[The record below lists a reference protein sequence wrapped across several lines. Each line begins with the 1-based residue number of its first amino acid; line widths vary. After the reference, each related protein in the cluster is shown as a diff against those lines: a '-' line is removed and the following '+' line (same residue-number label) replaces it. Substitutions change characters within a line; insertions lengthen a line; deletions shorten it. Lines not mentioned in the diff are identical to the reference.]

1 MTKKKENWIDK
12 ISVKW
17 LLIGFG
23 FTIIMVFYGMYLN
36 STYYLCGQHPEKCV
50 CEETVKCSQDKYGK
64 IWVYGHE
71 QAVNSIGIFKKCK
84 NSLNVGQQEV
94 YTKLRLKT
102 QSELLIDGCN
112 NNPRDD
118 TDCKCLEYKTTKI
131 LDSAIIDVEFINT
144 PFGNFNYTFNLS
156 GRFDTE
162 VYIQLTDQYRY
173 NVSTYY
179 NSVFNEFWEYKI
191 INISEEKWIDYS
203 LNCLK
208 SHPKTECEKGN
219 NNYIQYSYKK
229 RGEQFED
236 CYEVPDFCYEGNTY
250 CDGIDSS
257 KKLLILHNESCNDY
271 KISNPIC
278 IPKNQC
284 ELGNLDWVEEIC
296 YFNAT
301 SDKLCLSKEQQIY
314 TDVHDYIGH
323 KTICREKTKEE
334 LKSSEK
340 LINYSG
346 YGRIIISRT
355 DNSIISNL
363 SINPLP
369 TQLETKLKSQR
380 FSTTENITLNKYGCV
395 FLGVSERGLNQ
406 WDCQNTT
413 AQDTTPPTINISIS
427 LTDNTYLESITFSTN
442 STGAYSNGSFT
453 NKYGCKFIGISG
465 NGLSRWNCRNTTK
478 ILSRDRILNW
488 SVAVGVENNDPQNST
503 LINVNDGAKVINEKE
518 STYSRWNGTL
528 ATDTVVSDGNYLSC
542 GKNNIL
548 TSKDKQYISQI
559 INECKNLSQYYGYV
573 AIANRNYLEIQQDV
587 KDWISLNYSV
597 GIFFDLVDNTTY
609 IEKDDC
615 YETEY
620 YLEEEKMKE
629 LFDLIHPNKI
639 YLNSYKPYEDTINVK
654 AIREMGFTPPCESK

>member
-1 MTKKKENWIDK
+1 MTKKKEDWIK
-12 ISVKW
+12 TKW
-17 LLIGFG
+17 GFIPFVVLLLFIWG
-23 FTIIMVFYGMYLN
+23 VFVYSNTN
-36 STYYLCGQHPEKCV
+36 SYICSHAPEKCV
-50 CEETVKCSQDKYGK
+50 CEGIVKCSQDQSGT
-64 IWVYGHE
+64 IWVYGHTE
-71 QAVNSIGIFKKCK
+71 EINKLGIFHKCK
-84 NSLNVGQQEV
+84 NALKVGQQEACS
-94 YTKLRLKT
+94 KLRLKT
-102 QSELLIDGCN
+102 PSELLIDDCN
-112 NNPRDD
+112 NNQREDGK
-118 TDCKCLEYKTTKI
+118 CKCLEK
-131 LDSAIIDVEFINT
+131 SNSEFK
-144 PFGNFNYTFNLS
+144 G
-156 GRFDTE
+156 
-162 VYIQLTDQYRY
+162 
-173 NVSTYY
+173 
-179 NSVFNEFWEYKI
+179 W
-191 INISEEKWIDYS
+191 ISEEYQDKWENSGHVCVPSPNKNTDGEDMVSCYTKKI
-203 LNCLK
+203 CIK
-208 SHPKTECEKGN
+208 SRPKTECEK
-219 NNYIQYSYKK
+219 
-229 RGEQFED
+229 
-236 CYEVPDFCYEGNTY
+236 
-250 CDGIDSS
+250 
-257 KKLLILHNESCNDY
+257 
-271 KISNPIC
+271 
-278 IPKNQC
+278 
-284 ELGNLDWVEEIC
+284 GNLDWVEEIC

-369 TQLETKLKSQR
+369 IQLETKLKSQR

-395 FLGVSERGLNQ
+395 FLGVSERGLDQ
-406 WDCQNTT
+406 WDCRNTT

-442 STGAYSNGSFT
+442 STGAYSQGSFT
-453 NKYGCKFIGISG
+453 NKYDCKFIGISG
-465 NGLSRWNCRNTTK
+465 SGLSRWDCRNTNK

-488 SVAVGVENNDPQNST
+488 SVAVGVENNDPQNSI

-518 STYSRWNGTL
+518 SAYSRWNGTL
-528 ATDTVVSDGNYLSC
+528 ATDTVVSGGNYLSC